1 MTPTVVVTAYDRPHA
16 LRRLLTHLNRA
27 VYPAGNV
34 RLVIAVDRGEG
45 AAHRE
50 TVVVAESVDW
60 PHGPKEVIVHSQHLG
75 PVGNFLFALG
85 LTQTYGD
92 VIYFEDDHLPSP
104 VFYPYATQAL
114 NFYRDDPDI
123 AGICLSAL
131 WFNGYTHEP
140 FLPLPDAS
148 DVFFLNVPFLLGQAY
163 TREQW
168 AAFEA
173 WRASGNARPAP
184 GDDLHPLFFRFP
196 EDDWYP
202 LLAKYA
208 VATRRFTVYPR
219 VSLCVGAGDAGVHFA
234 APTVFFQA
242 PLQREQTVYRFRPL
256 AESLAVYDSFF
267 EILPD
272 RLNRLTPA
280 LRDLDYAVDLYATKT
295 PANLRAEFVL
305 TSRPSR
311 RALRT
316 FGRTLWPHEMNVVEA
331 TPGREISLS
340 RREDL
345 RWGWWAD
352 AQARKRGHDY
362 FSRRRRVSRRQRLLF
377 ALVEIFERWR
387 TLMRAS

>member
-1 MTPTVVVTAYDRPHA
+1 MTPAIVATAYDRPHA
-16 LRRLLTHLNRA
+16 LQRLLAHLNRA
-27 VYPAGNV
+27 AYPGSNV
-34 RLVIAVDRGEG
+34 RLVIVVDHGES

-50 TVVVAESVDW
+50 TVALAQSADW
-60 PHGPKEVIVHSQHLG
+60 PHGLKEVIVHAQRLG
-75 PVGNFLFALG
+75 PVGNFFFTLG
-85 LTQTYGD
+85 LSQTYGD
-92 VIYFEDDHLPSP
+92 VVYFEDDHVPSP
-104 VFYPYATQAL
+104 VFYPYAAQAL
-114 NFYRDDPDI
+114 DFYRGDPAI
-123 AGICLSAL
+123 AGLCLSAL

-140 FLPLPDAS
+140 FVPLPDAS
-148 DVFFLNVPFLLGQAY
+148 DAFFLNVPFLHGQAY

-168 AAFEA
+168 AAFAA
-173 WRASGNARPAP
+173 WHGLGDARPAP

-208 VATRRFTVYPR
+208 VATQRFTVYPR

-234 APTVFFQA
+234 APTVFFQT
-242 PLQREQTVYRFRPL
+242 PLQREQTAFRFKPL

-305 TSRPSR
+305 TSRPGR
-311 RALRT
+311 RALKT
-316 FGRTLWPHEMNVVEA
+316 FGRTLWPHEMNVVEE
-331 TPGREISLS
+331 TPGRDLSLC
-340 RREDL
+340 RRADL

-352 AQARKRGHDY
+352 AQARQHGHDY
-362 FSRRRRVSRRQRLLF
+362 FTRRRKLSRRQRLVF
-377 ALVEIFERWR
+377 ALVDAIERWR
-387 TLMRAS
+387 AKS